1 MSIAKTR
8 RQKGLVL
15 KVMAGGRGMSLRITP
30 GFLVLLVI
38 LVSLVSWQ
46 ASVWLEQGASRHQ
59 ARIRE
64 LEKANS
70 QYRAA
75 LALKEREKEQMLA
88 LAEERFEQ
96 LWSQLERQDK
106 ELAQIGRVVGR
117 NTTTRRT
124 LKGSR
129 AGRLSNSLRLKMDY
143 RTLMAAVENRQS
155 DLGRLREAAQ
165 DYQERVRRER
175 EAAALN
181 ATPSLWP
188 CRGNLSSGFGWRIH
202 PVYGYGR
209 MHTGV
214 DISAPTGTPI
224 LATAAGRVVQ
234 SGWLSGYGYAITLD
248 HGNGLK
254 TLYAHCSSLAHG
266 VGAFVRKGQ
275 TIAYVGSTGVSTG
288 PHVHYE
294 VLVNERQVDPTSYLV
309 QKEPPAS
316 LANQSRQGG

>member
-1 MSIAKTR
+1 MRIAKTR
-8 RQKGLVL
+8 RHRGLVL
-15 KVMAGGRGMSLRITP
+15 KVMAGGRGISLRITP
-30 GFLVLLVI
+30 TFLVLVAVL
-38 LVSLVSWQ
+38 LGLGGWQ
-46 ASVWLEQGASRHQ
+46 ASVWLDRGASRYQ
-59 ARIRE
+59 AQIQE

-88 LAEERFEQ
+88 LAEDRFEQ
-96 LWSQLERQDK
+96 LRSRLQSQDQ
-106 ELAQIGRVVGR
+106 ELAQIGRVVGSAG
-117 NTTTRRT
+117 TTRRT

-129 AGRLSNSLRLKMDY
+129 SGRHSNSLRLKMNY
-143 RTLMAAVENRQS
+143 RKLMAAVEGRES
-155 DLGRLREAAQ
+155 DLNRLRAAAL
-165 DYQERVRRER
+165 DYRKRVQRQR

-188 CRGNLSSGFGWRIH
+188 CRGSLSSGFGWRIH

-214 DISAPTGTPI
+214 DISAPSGTPI
-224 LATAAGRVVQ
+224 VATAAGRVIQ
-234 SGWLSGYGYAITLD
+234 SGWLSGYGYAITVD
-248 HGNGLK
+248 HGNGLS
-254 TLYAHCSSLAHG
+254 TLYAHCSSLAQG

-294 VLVNERQVDPTSYLV
+294 VLASERQVDPAPYLV

-316 LANQSRQGG
+316 MANHSRQGG